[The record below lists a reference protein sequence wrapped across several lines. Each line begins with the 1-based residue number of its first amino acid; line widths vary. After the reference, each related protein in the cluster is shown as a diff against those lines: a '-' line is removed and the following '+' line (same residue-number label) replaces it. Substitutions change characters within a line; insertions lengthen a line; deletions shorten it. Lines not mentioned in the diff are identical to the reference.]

1 MCSNKE
7 DIMKR
12 LPDSELEIM
21 QAIWSFE
28 PPVYRTDIES
38 ILKEVHPMAPTT
50 LFTLLTR
57 LSEKGFIK
65 IEKHGRSAVYIP
77 LISKQDYLA
86 TQSKRFI
93 DLLCGGSISTFAN
106 ALCDSG
112 ISKED
117 LEELRDLLERK
128 EL

>member
-1 MCSNKE
+1 
-7 DIMKR
+7 MKR

-57 LSEKGFIK
+57 LSEKGFIR
-65 IEKHGRSAVYIP
+65 IEKVNRSADYYP
-77 LISKQDYLA
+77 LITQEEYLA
-86 TQSKRFI
+86 DQGNRFFKKMCHI
-93 DLLCGGSISTFAN
+93 HDSFLFFIYPHTPCPCMAECTHRYVIS
-106 ALCDSG
+106 
-112 ISKED
+112 
-117 LEELRDLLERK
+117 
-128 EL
+128 

>member
-1 MCSNKE
+1 
-7 DIMKR
+7 MKR

-21 QAIWSFE
+21 QVIWSFE
-28 PPVYRTDIES
+28 PPVYRADIEAV
-38 ILKEVHPMAPTT
+38 LKEIHPIAPTT

-57 LSEKGFIK
+57 LSEKGFIQ
-65 IEKHGRSAVYIP
+65 IEKNGRNAQYIP
-77 LISKQDYLA
+77 LVRKEDYLA
-86 TQSKRFI
+86 AQSKRFI
-93 DLLCGGSISTFAN
+93 DFLCGGNISTFAN

-117 LEELRDLLERK
+117 LDELKALLERK

>member
-1 MCSNKE
+1 
-7 DIMKR
+7 MKR

-38 ILKEVHPMAPTT
+38 ILKDVHPMAPTT

-57 LSEKGFIK
+57 LADKGFIK
-65 IEKHGRSAVYIP
+65 IEKNGRSAQYIP
-77 LISKQDYLA
+77 LITKQEYLA

-93 DLLCGGSISTFAN
+93 DFLCNGNMSTFAN

-117 LEELRDLLERK
+117 LEELKLLLERK

>member
-1 MCSNKE
+1 
-7 DIMKR
+7 MKR
-12 LPDSELEIM
+12 LPDLELEIM

-28 PPVYRTDIES
+28 PPVYRSEIETV
-38 ILKEVHPMAPTT
+38 LKETHPIAPTT

-65 IEKHGRSAVYIP
+65 IEKNGRNAQYIP
-77 LISKQDYLA
+77 LIRKKDYLA
-86 TQSKRFI
+86 SQSKRFI
-93 DLLCGGSISTFAN
+93 DFLCGGNISTFAN

-112 ISKED
+112 ISKEE
-117 LEELRDLLERK
+117 LEELKACLERK